1 MQKEQFQPMPS
12 RIHVCSLS
20 ISALRKIEKQ
30 EMEDEER
37 DRETNYK
44 LKWLRVAMTY
54 NRILQLQYIYKTLHN
69 KGKSPQ
75 FRAVRMNPFWHRWKK
90 EVLRSDWATLRECVD
105 RRMANREI
113 DDKSNFLQSQRI
125 ELAARHFIRL
135 DVVKKVPIDDIVNT
149 KPLKPVWSF
158 EQPKGI
164 RPGYLNQVLDLC
176 ASTQITTMSE
186 LPSNTT
192 TQSTETDY
200 YDKPFQERFKELAQ
214 QRGFAKD
221 DDFEPDLRME
231 EHLPIRDRRLSY
243 GSQIPTF
250 QSTSYDYDDSYIDTE
265 ISENSKGKVRIDEKG
280 RRVPIHEVAERE
292 VHLEAPKPRGPPPK
306 PDYSLYFIVMG
317 LILAVCLVYGLKQID
332 WGHLVDIGKKLFSSP
347 QNATNATQTL
357 DVDPNTTN

>member
-20 ISALRKIEKQ
+20 ISALRRIEKQ
-30 EMEDEER
+30 EMEDEQQN
-37 DRETNYK
+37 RETNLK

-90 EVLRSDWATLRECVD
+90 EVLRSDWSILRECVD

-113 DDKSNFLQSQRI
+113 TDKSNFLQSQRI
-125 ELAARHFIRL
+125 ELAARAFLRL
-135 DVVKKVPIDDIVNT
+135 DVVKHTPIDDIVNI

-158 EQPKGI
+158 ESPKGI

-176 ASTQITTMSE
+176 GSTQITTMSE
-186 LPSNTT
+186 LPSVTAS
-192 TQSTETDY
+192 QATETSY

-231 EHLPIRDRRLSY
+231 EHLPIKDRRLSY
-243 GSQIPTF
+243 GSQFPTF
-250 QSTSYDYDDSYIDTE
+250 QSSTYDTEIDTE

-280 RRVPIHEVAERE
+280 RRIPVHEVAERE
-292 VHLEAPKPRGPPPK
+292 VHLEAPKQRGPPPK
-306 PDYSLYFIVMG
+306 PDYTLYFFIMG
-317 LILAVCLVYGLKQID
+317 LVLAVCLVYAVKQID
-332 WGHLVDIGKKLFSSP
+332 WGHLIDIGKKLFSSP
-347 QNATNATQTL
+347 QNATEIANATEAV
-357 DVDPNTTN
+357 DVEPNVTE